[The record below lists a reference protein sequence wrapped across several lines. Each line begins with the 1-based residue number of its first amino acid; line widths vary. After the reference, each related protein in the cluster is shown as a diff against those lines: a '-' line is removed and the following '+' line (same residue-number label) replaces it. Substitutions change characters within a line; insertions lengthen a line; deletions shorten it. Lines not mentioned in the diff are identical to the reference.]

1 METLA
6 INLTDCYC
14 KEFDAIVLEV
24 NENKVILDKTC
35 FYATSGGQPN
45 DIGFLIKDSE
55 KYEVIDVKKEDN
67 EIVHVLKE
75 NKLKVNDKIHGII
88 NWNLRYKHMRMHIA
102 QHLLSSLVL
111 DEYDAETVGNQIG
124 AETSRI
130 DFEPFRPAQEILDS
144 LTIKFNE
151 IVDKKVPVK
160 ITFMTRED
168 VLIQI
173 DAKRRNLFSRL
184 PESIKEIRVIEIE
197 GIDKCPCGGT
207 HVKNTSE
214 IGYIKILSTQ
224 NKGKGKTRLVFKL
237 K

>member
-1 METLA
+1 MKTIA

-14 KEFDAIVLEV
+14 KEFDAIILEV
-24 NENKVILDKTC
+24 NENKIILDKTC

-45 DIGFLIKDSE
+45 DIGFLIKDNE
-55 KYEVIDVKKEDN
+55 KYEVID
-67 EIVHVLKE
+67 
-75 NKLKVNDKIHGII
+75 KVHGII
-88 NWNLRYKHMRMHIA
+88 NWDLRYKHMRMHIA

-130 DFEPFRPAQEILDS
+130 DFEPFRPTQEILDS

-160 ITFMTRED
+160 ITFMSRED

-184 PESIKEIRVIEIE
+184 PEFIKDIRVIEIE

-214 IGYIKILSTQ
+214 IGYIKILLTQ
-224 NKGKGKTRLVFKL
+224 NKGKGKTRLIFEL
-237 K
+237 E